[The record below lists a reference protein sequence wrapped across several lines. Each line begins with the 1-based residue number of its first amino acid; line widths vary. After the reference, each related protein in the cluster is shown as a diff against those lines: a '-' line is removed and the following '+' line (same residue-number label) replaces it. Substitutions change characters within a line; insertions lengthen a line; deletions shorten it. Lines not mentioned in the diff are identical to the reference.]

1 MNKTAG
7 VKRNV
12 ALLLAVA
19 FTGGL
24 ALSGCSWFG
33 GTPKPGWVDGTSA
46 EFSSAQ
52 YLLGEGQSSSKSAA
66 EIGRAHV

>member
-7 VKRNV
+7 VKRDV

-33 GTPKPGWVDGTSA
+33 GTPKPGWVDGTDRKSTRLN
-46 EFSSAQ
+46 SS
-52 YLLGEGQSSSKSAA
+52 
-66 EIGRAHV
+66 H